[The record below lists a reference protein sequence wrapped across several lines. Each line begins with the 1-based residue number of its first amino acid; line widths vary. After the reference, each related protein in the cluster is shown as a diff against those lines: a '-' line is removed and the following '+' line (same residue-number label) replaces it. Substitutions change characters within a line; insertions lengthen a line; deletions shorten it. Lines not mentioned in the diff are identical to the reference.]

1 MKKFLFNK
9 NNYGYIFIIPFF
21 ASFFILLIYPIFYS
35 LYLSFMQY
43 DGISPAVFVGLDNYK
58 RLITDK
64 FFLKSVI
71 NTWRIWLFNFIPQI
85 IFGLGLAYVFSRFK
99 IKGRNFFRALYYLPN
114 LVTAAAVGVLFSV
127 LLGRKSGVINQLL
140 VKIGLID
147 EPIYFLG
154 SPTWSSAAVSAIQW
168 WMFFGITIILFMAG
182 IKAIPE
188 TYYEA
193 ASIDGASSWDAFR
206 RITLPLIRPIMI
218 YVLVTSL
225 IGGMQIFDVPFTIVK
240 GSISE
245 IGGPQKSLL
254 TMALYMYTTA
264 FNYSNRGYGAAI
276 AWGLFLIIVIF
287 SILIFYFLR
296 SKEYE
301 RRGIRK

>member
-1 MKKFLFNK
+1 VRKFLFNK

-21 ASFFILLIYPIFYS
+21 ASFFIFLVYPVFYS
-35 LYLSFMQY
+35 LYISFMQH

-64 FFLKSVI
+64 FFIKSVI
-71 NTWRIWLFNFIPQI
+71 NTWRIWLVGFIPQM
-85 IFGLGLAYVFSRFK
+85 IFGLGLAYLFSRFR
-99 IKGRNFFRALYYLPN
+99 IKVRNFFRALYYLPN
-114 LVTAAAVGVLFSV
+114 LMTAAAIGALFGMV
-127 LLGRKSGVINQLL
+127 LGRNSGAVNQLL
-140 VKIGLID
+140 IKIGLID
-147 EPIYFLG
+147 EPIFFLG
-154 SPTWSSAAVSAIQW
+154 SPTWSSTAVSAIQW
-168 WMFFGITIILFMAG
+168 WLFFGLTIILFMAG

-193 ASIDGASSWDAFR
+193 ASIDGASSWDAFW
-206 RITLPLIRPIMI
+206 RITLPLLKPIMI

-225 IGGMQIFDVPFTIVK
+225 IGGMQIFDVPFTITK
-240 GSISE
+240 GPVIE

-254 TMALYMYTTA
+254 TMAVYMYTTA
-264 FNYSNRGYGAAI
+264 FNYNNRGYGAAV
-276 AWGLFLIIVIF
+276 AWALFLIIVIF

-296 SKEYE
+296 NKDYG